1 MNHFC
6 RIYGKNVENRRII
19 KRQNKEV
26 VVGVVMIK
34 MYRRRCRCKRGCVL
48 CVDKDEN
55 AHVWTKT
62 KTKTNL

>member
-1 MNHFC
+1 MNHIC
-6 RIYGKNVENRRII
+6 RIYGKKTMENRRII
-19 KRQNKEV
+19 GRQNKEV
-26 VVGVVMIK
+26 VEGVVMIK
-34 MYRRRCRCKRGCVL
+34 MHRPRRRCKRG